1 MKDVRNTLNTLNIG
15 QVLLS
20 SDFHVVGLNDYA
32 QRLFSPILRELG
44 ESIFRCHSRKS
55 RERVAALLQELTSAP
70 SDMPRTMVLDVL
82 GKVVM
87 FNLSQLSVGS
97 SRPQTFWSV
106 TLIDISEQTGAVTN
120 PLSGAIEMR
129 RFPVFSEGIYHFL
142 PTDAVHSIQSDGDY
156 CKIFTPGKSYYLH
169 SSLKNILQR
178 FTGASFFRVHKC
190 FVVNLDHVSKLTRD
204 GKGHTL
210 IMFDD
215 ASIPPVPVSR
225 RRLAEVRKAMHIR

>member
-1 MKDVRNTLNTLNIG
+1 MKDVWNTLNIG

-20 SDFHVVGLNDYA
+20 RDFNVVGINDYA
-32 QRLFSPILRELG
+32 RQVFGPILRNLG
-44 ESIFRCHSRKS
+44 ESLFRCHSRKS

-87 FNLSQLSVGS
+87 FNLSQLSVAS
-97 SRPQTFWSV
+97 PRPQSFWSV
-106 TLIDISEQTGAVTN
+106 TLIDISEQTGAAKN
-120 PLSGAIEMR
+120 PLSGALEMK
-129 RFPVFSEGIYHFL
+129 RFPVYKEGICHFL

-169 SSLKNILQR
+169 SSLKNLLQR
-178 FTGASFFRVHKC
+178 FTGASFFRVHKG
-190 FVVNLDHVSKLTRD
+190 FIVNLDHVSKLTRD

-210 IMFDD
+210 IIFDD

-225 RRLAEVRKAMHIR
+225 RRLAEVRKAVHLL

>member
-1 MKDVRNTLNTLNIG
+1 MTDVWNTLNIA

-20 SDFHVVGLNDYA
+20 PDFHVVGINDYA
-32 QRLFSPILRELG
+32 RQLFSPILRELG

-87 FNLSQLSVGS
+87 FNLSQLSVAFPC
-97 SRPQTFWSV
+97 PQTFWSV
-106 TLIDISEQTGAVTN
+106 ALIDISKQTGAVTN

-129 RFPVFSEGIYHFL
+129 RFPVWSEGVYHFL
-142 PTDAVHSIQSDGDY
+142 PADAVHSIQSDGDY
-156 CKIFTPGKSYYLH
+156 CKIFTAGKSYYLH

-178 FTGASFFRVHKC
+178 FTGASFLRVHKG
-190 FVVNLDHVSKLTRD
+190 FAVNLDHVSKLIRD
-204 GKGHTL
+204 PKGHTL
-210 IMFDD
+210 IIFND

-225 RRLAEVRKAMHIR
+225 RRLAEVRRAVHIL